1 VVPACGLRARRPP
14 RGPRSHDNPAVD
26 LKLLEDLA
34 ALDRERSFARAAE
47 SRHVTQPA
55 FGRRIRTLEA
65 WAGALLVDRSLQR
78 IRLTEAGQALLE
90 QAGPVVD
97 GLLQV
102 RERLKRAADAAAG
115 PVLRLGTGTALARTL
130 VADWLS
136 QLGRARQPLHRQKV
150 QVSTGSMADIG
161 LAMERG
167 SLDLVVCHHHPVST
181 IRLNNQ
187 RFQHLTI
194 AKDRLVPVARADAQG
209 RPRHE
214 LDSDALIGY
223 APSLALGA
231 MLQDHFGS
239 ALSNAAAR
247 TRFVCDSPDAV
258 LEFVRKGMG
267 VAWLPWSMAAGD
279 CRSGT
284 LVALGRRSDEVHFDV
299 RLYRPRA
306 GQTPLVEAVWAAANR

>member
-1 VVPACGLRARRPP
+1 MTIP
-14 RGPRSHDNPAVD
+14 RVD

-34 ALDRERSFARAAE
+34 ALDRERSFARAADA
-47 SRHVTQPA
+47 RHVTHPA
-55 FGRRIRTLEA
+55 FGRRIRALEA
-65 WAGALLVDRSLQR
+65 WAGATLVDRSLQR

-90 QAGPVVD
+90 QARPAID

-102 RERLKRAADAAAG
+102 RERLRRTADAAAG
-115 PVLRLGTGTALARTL
+115 PLLRLGTGTTLARTL

-136 QLGRARQPLHRQKV
+136 QLGRVRQPLHRQKV
-150 QVSTGSMADIG
+150 QVTTGSMADVG

-167 SLDLVVCHHHPVST
+167 QLDLVICHHHPVAT

-194 AKDRLVPVARADAQG
+194 AKDKLVPVARADAQG

-231 MLQDHFGS
+231 MLQEHMGTR
-239 ALSNAAAR
+239 LSDASAR
-247 TRFVCDSPDAV
+247 TRVVCDSPDAIQ
-258 LEFVRKGMG
+258 EFVRKGRG
-267 VAWLPWSMAAGD
+267 LAWLPWSMASGD
-279 CRSGT
+279 CRNGT
-284 LVALGRRSDEVHFDV
+284 LVALGKRSDEVHFEV
-299 RLYRPRA
+299 RVYRARA
-306 GQTPLVEAVWAAANR
+306 RQSALVEAVWAAANR

>member
-1 VVPACGLRARRPP
+1 M
-14 RGPRSHDNPAVD
+14 D

-47 SRHVTQPA
+47 SRHVTPPA
-55 FGRRIRTLEA
+55 FGRRIRALEA
-65 WAGALLVDRSLQR
+65 WAGAVLVDRSLQR
-78 IRLTEAGQALLE
+78 IQLTEAGQALLE
-90 QAGPVVD
+90 HAEPVID

-102 RERLKRAADAAAG
+102 RERLRRDADAAAG

-150 QVSTGSMADIG
+150 QVSTGAMADIG

-167 SLDLVVCHHHPVST
+167 NLDLVICHHHPVST
-181 IRLNNQ
+181 LRLDNQ

-194 AKDRLVPVARADAQG
+194 AKDRLVPVSRADAQG
-209 RPRHE
+209 RALHG

-231 MLQDHFGS
+231 MLQDHFGTR
-239 ALSNAAAR
+239 LPDAAGR
-247 TRFVCDSPDAV
+247 TRFVCDSPDAIQ
-258 LEFVRKGMG
+258 EFVRKGMG
-267 VAWLPWSMAAGD
+267 VAWLPWSMASGE

-306 GQTPLVEAVWAAANR
+306 RQAALVEAVWAAANR